1 MTEALSSEQKLTP
14 MMEQYRSIKKT
25 LPTDTILFFRLGDFY
40 EMFLEDAVRASD
52 ILNITLT
59 GREAGESGRVP
70 MCGIPYHAFQEY
82 VRTLLEHNLK
92 VAICEQVGD
101 PKLAKG
107 LVERKIT
114 RIISPATYLDDDV
127 EGKQPEYM
135 VVVVREKEACGFSYL
150 DLGTGEFFVR
160 EFPASRLLG
169 ELSLLQPRE
178 LILPKSFSDNTAFIA
193 FAKDHLNAA
202 VTFYEDW
209 VFEREEASRMLQEGF
224 KWASE
229 KSIPFSEHALCVR
242 AAGAVLYYLRD
253 HLHSALGHIRP
264 PVYLDAREYMTL
276 DRQTQRSL
284 ELVSNLN
291 AWKGQADRQARSGQA
306 AAGGRIKS
314 GSATLLGAVDQT
326 LTSMGGRTLYQWV
339 THPLLALEAIT
350 DRQEGIEELVRDSSW
365 TQSVRLLLKGLKD
378 LERTTSRLNYGV
390 ANARDLINLKI
401 FLGRVPEIR
410 NLLSRVQSQAL
421 KAVLGTMIPF
431 PNLKDMI
438 EQALV
443 DVPPLSLKDG
453 GMIRDGYS
461 RELDELRQISQKGK
475 SWILE
480 FQQREIERTGI
491 KSLRVKYSQ
500 VFGYTLEVSKSNLH
514 LVPENYIRKQTLANA
529 ERFIL
534 PELKDWDEK
543 ISGAQDKIKMLEYE
557 IFNQI
562 REKVLEELVPL
573 QAMAK
578 AMGHLD
584 AMASL
589 AVTALQ
595 RNWVKP
601 TVVETG
607 ELMIEAGRHP
617 VVEAMLPQG
626 QFVANDTFLDRSEN
640 QLIVLTGPNMAGK
653 STYIRQVGLI
663 VLLAQIGSF
672 VPARQARIGLVDRI
686 FTRIGAS
693 DNLAGGESTFMVE
706 MVETAHILQAATSK
720 SLLILDEV
728 GRGTSTFDGVSIA
741 WAICEHLV
749 QSNAKPRTLFATHY
763 HELTQL
769 EKHFAGAQNYKLT
782 VRETKDGIVFLRKVV
797 AGGSERSYGIHV
809 ARLAGIPKSVTE
821 RAAQILQILESES
834 TEATQIIEG
843 KKESKTDKKQDQQP
857 TLFDWAQSNHPVLDE
872 IRELGLDGLTP
883 LQALNKINEWKDR
896 LRPDQAADGR
906 LDNQSRAD
914 GAGRRGP
921 DKEAS

>member
-1 MTEALSSEQKLTP
+1 MTEGLQSEQKLTP

-25 LPTDTILFFRLGDFY
+25 LPSDTILFFRLGDFY
-40 EMFLEDAVRASD
+40 EMFFEDAVRASD

-160 EFPASRLLG
+160 EFPAARLLG

-202 VTFYEDW
+202 LTFYEDW
-209 VFEREEASRMLQEGF
+209 VFEREEGSRMLQEGF

-229 KSIPFSEHALCVR
+229 KSIPFSEHSLCVR

-284 ELVSNLN
+284 ELVSSMS
-291 AWKGQADRQARSGQA
+291 AR
-306 AAGGRIKS
+306 K
-314 GSATLLGAVDQT
+314 GSATLIGAIDQT

-350 DRQEGIEELVRDSSW
+350 ERQEGIEELVRDSSW

-500 VFGYTLEVSKSNLH
+500 VFGYTLEVSKANLH

-562 REKVLEELVPL
+562 REKILEELVPL

-769 EKHFAGAQNYKLT
+769 EKHFAGVKNYKLT

-797 AGGSERSYGIHV
+797 GGGSERSYGIHV

-843 KKESKTDKKQDQQP
+843 KKESKADKKQDQQP

-906 LDNQSRAD
+906 LDNQPRAD
-914 GAGRRGP
+914 GAGRPGP

>member
-1 MTEALSSEQKLTP
+1 MTEGLQSEQKLTP

-114 RIISPATYLDDDV
+114 RIISPATYLDDDF
-127 EGKQPEYM
+127 EGKHPEYM

-160 EFPASRLLG
+160 EFQASRLLG

-178 LILPKSFSDNTAFIA
+178 LILPKSFSEDSGFIA

-202 VTFYEDW
+202 LTFYEDW
-209 VFEREEASRMLQEGF
+209 VFDREEGSRMLQEGF

-284 ELVSNLN
+284 ELVSSMT
-291 AWKGQADRQARSGQA
+291 AR
-306 AAGGRIKS
+306 K
-314 GSATLLGAVDQT
+314 GSATLLGAIDQT

-339 THPLLALEAIT
+339 THPLLALEAIKE
-350 DRQEGIEELVRDSSW
+350 RQEGIEELVRDSSW

-589 AVTALQ
+589 AVTAIQ
-595 RNWVKP
+595 RSWVKP

-741 WAICEHLV
+741 WAICEHMV
-749 QSNAKPRTLFATHY
+749 QSSVKPRTLFATHY

-769 EKHFAGAQNYKLT
+769 EKHFAGVKNYKLT

-797 AGGSERSYGIHV
+797 GGGSERSYGIHV

-843 KKESKTDKKQDQQP
+843 KKQPKADKKQDQQP
-857 TLFDWAQSNHPVLDE
+857 DLFAGGSGGGWPLGAPAPGDRPGDWAQSNHPVLHE
-872 IRELGLDGLTP
+872 IRELGVDGLTP

-896 LRPDQAADGR
+896 LR
-906 LDNQSRAD
+906 S
-914 GAGRRGP
+914 GP

>member
-1 MTEALSSEQKLTP
+1 MTEGLQSEQKLTP

-25 LPTDTILFFRLGDFY
+25 LPSDTILFFRLGDFY
-40 EMFLEDAVRASD
+40 EMFFEDAVRASD

-160 EFPASRLLG
+160 EFPAARLLG

-202 VTFYEDW
+202 LTFYEDW
-209 VFEREEASRMLQEGF
+209 VFEREEGSRMLQEGF

-229 KSIPFSEHALCVR
+229 KSIPFSEHSLCVR

-284 ELVSNLN
+284 ELVSSMS
-291 AWKGQADRQARSGQA
+291 AR
-306 AAGGRIKS
+306 K
-314 GSATLLGAVDQT
+314 GSATLIGAIDQT

-350 DRQEGIEELVRDSSW
+350 ERQEGIEELVRDSSW

-500 VFGYTLEVSKSNLH
+500 VFGYTLEVSKSNLY

-562 REKVLEELVPL
+562 REKILEELVPL

-769 EKHFAGAQNYKLT
+769 EKHFAGVKNYKLT

-797 AGGSERSYGIHV
+797 GGGSERSYGIHV

-843 KKESKTDKKQDQQP
+843 KKEPKTARRRDMQP
-857 TLFDWAQSNHPVLDE
+857 DLFAGGSGGGWPAASHPILDE
-872 IRELGLDGLTP
+872 IGELGVDGLTP
-883 LQALNKINEWKDR
+883 LPALNKIN
-896 LRPDQAADGR
+896 
-906 LDNQSRAD
+906 
-914 GAGRRGP
+914 
-921 DKEAS
+921 